1 MLSVSKS
8 INQYKSIFIL
18 GLITLGSF
26 VATNPAKAATFEYK
40 SWTTDAPFIEMLNKG
55 DFKELFVAEGRIGNN
70 SLSTGERELKINGDV
85 QQGAPVSIQDDFVW
99 GNGNLWDFTLE
110 YTGSKVNYSLGGKLL
125 SSTDF
130 NGSASDIFLR
140 TAATTNSTMTLSNL
154 LFNNKEMKNS
164 QGQVISSVSSVG
176 TSSSKDVD
184 YLQISDITSP
194 FTITGKAAMSW
205 TGTQPMRSNLAFQI
219 KVGNSPKTSVPE
231 PGTLG
236 AILVIGITGTVAS
249 KRKKIAKIGLS

>member
-1 MLSVSKS
+1 
-8 INQYKSIFIL
+8 
-18 GLITLGSF
+18 
-26 VATNPAKAATFEYK
+26 
-40 SWTTDAPFIEMLNKG
+40 
-55 DFKELFVAEGRIGNN
+55 
-70 SLSTGERELKINGDV
+70 
-85 QQGAPVSIQDDFVW
+85 
-99 GNGNLWDFTLE
+99 
-110 YTGSKVNYSLGGKLL
+110 LL

-154 LFNNKEMKNS
+154 LFNDQEMKDS
-164 QGQVISSVSSVG
+164 QGQIISSVSSVG
-176 TSSSKDVD
+176 TSNRDID
-184 YLQISDITSP
+184 YLQISDTTSP

-236 AILVIGITGTVAS
+236 AIFVIGITGAVAS
-249 KRKKIAKIGLS
+249 KRKKVAKIGLS

>member
-26 VATNPAKAATFEYK
+26 AVSNPAKAATFESK
-40 SWTTDAPFIEMLNKG
+40 SWTTDAEFISILNKG

-70 SLSTGERELKINGDV
+70 SLNTGERELKINGDV

-110 YTGSKVNYSLGGKLL
+110 YTGSKVNYTLGGKLL
-125 SSTDF
+125 SSMDF

-140 TAATTNSTMTLSNL
+140 TTATTNSTMTLSNL
-154 LFNNKEMKNS
+154 LFNNEEMKNS
-164 QGQVISSVSSVG
+164 QGQVISNVSSVG
-176 TSSSKDVD
+176 TSSRDID

-205 TGTQPMRSNLAFQI
+205 TATQPMRSNLAFQI
-219 KVGNSPKTSVPE
+219 KVGNSPKKSVPE

-236 AILVIGITGTVAS
+236 AVFAVGIIGTVAT
-249 KRKKIAKIGLS
+249 KRKKVAKIGLA

>member
-1 MLSVSKS
+1 MK
-8 INQYKSIFIL
+8 QHKSIFVL
-18 GLITLGSF
+18 GLMTLGVLIAPSS
-26 VATNPAKAATFEYK
+26 AKAATFEYK
-40 SWTTDAPFIEMLNKG
+40 SWSTDAEFISILNKG

-70 SLSTGERELKINGDV
+70 SSSSAERELKINGDV

-110 YTGSKVNYSLGGKLL
+110 YTGSKVNYTLGGKLL

-130 NGSASDIFLR
+130 KGSASDIFLR

-164 QGQVISSVSSVG
+164 QGQKISSVSSVG
-176 TSSSKDVD
+176 TSSKKDID

-205 TGTQPMRSNLAFQI
+205 TGTQPLRSNLAFQI
-219 KVGNSPKTSVPE
+219 KVGNSPKNIQVPE

-236 AILVIGITGTVAS
+236 AIFVIGITGAVAT
-249 KRKKIAKIGLS
+249 KRKKVAKIGLA